1 MIALLGKVALL
12 LPLTGELASASQE
25 FIQGFKAATESL
37 DVVIWNTKASDSET
51 VALLERINSDPDYNL
66 VVGPLLSA
74 TALPAAEFAMRHR
87 LPLIIPAAADLRL
100 GTFGSYVFP
109 FNYKD
114 YMATA
119 IVLDSVSKILGK
131 EGWAL
136 LTEDSPEGRAA
147 EAMFLRFAPEFGLEL
162 VGRWDYPS
170 HPFSFDSLA
179 ELVLARNPR
188 VIFIPV
194 GSEVSGMLFLVL
206 RKKGFRGICVGL
218 GSWLLPPAAKWA
230 SDALG
235 GLLVVAPKQGGF
247 MERALAQATREE
259 LTEEYRKR
267 HKRVPSELFFK
278 GYDAG
283 VLAAEATWGNPSRD
297 EVKRRLLLRGVFR
310 GTSGDIV
317 LGKRPE
323 LFALYRLEGGSFIML
338 EEENAKDSRG
348 N

>member
-12 LPLTGELASASQE
+12 LPLTGDLAPASQE
-25 FIQGFKAATESL
+25 LIQGFKAAAESL
-37 DVVIWNTKASDSET
+37 NVVIWDTKADPEET
-51 VALLERINSDPDYNL
+51 VKLLERIEADPDYTL

-74 TALPAAEFAMRHR
+74 TALPAADFAMRHK

-109 FNYKD
+109 FNYGD

-119 IVLDSVSKILGK
+119 IVLDSVSKLLGK
-131 EGWAL
+131 EGWAVL
-136 LTEDSPEGRAA
+136 AEDSPQGQAA
-147 EAMFLRFAPEFGLEL
+147 KKMFLRYAPEFGIKL
-162 VGRWDYPS
+162 VGTWTYPS
-170 HPFSFDSLA
+170 EPFAFDSLA
-179 ELVLARNPR
+179 ELVLAKNPR
-188 VIFIPV
+188 VIFLPV

-206 RKKGFRGICVGL
+206 RKKGFRGTCVGL
-218 GSWLLPPAAKWA
+218 GSWLLPPAARWA
-230 SDALG
+230 SDAQG
-235 GLLVVAPKQGGF
+235 GLLVVAPEEGGF

-259 LTEEYRKR
+259 LTEEYRRKYR
-267 HKRVPSELFFK
+267 RLPGELFFK

-283 VLAAEATWGNPSRD
+283 TLAKEATWGGAGRE

-317 LGKRPE
+317 LGKCPE
-323 LFALYRLEGGSFIML
+323 LFRLYELRGGSFIML
-338 EEENAKDSRG
+338 EGEDAEKRRG